1 MARSDGNYGGHGRD
15 GFTVANEVRETRIG
29 WMWYGITGE
38 RTDVMGTKA
47 ESTRYPLL
55 RPVTE
60 RQEKQNQRLEAT
72 GETPAPQP

>member
-1 MARSDGNYGGHGRD
+1 M
-15 GFTVANEVRETRIG
+15 
-29 WMWYGITGE
+29 
-38 RTDVMGTKA
+38 MGTKS

-55 RPVTE
+55 RPVKE